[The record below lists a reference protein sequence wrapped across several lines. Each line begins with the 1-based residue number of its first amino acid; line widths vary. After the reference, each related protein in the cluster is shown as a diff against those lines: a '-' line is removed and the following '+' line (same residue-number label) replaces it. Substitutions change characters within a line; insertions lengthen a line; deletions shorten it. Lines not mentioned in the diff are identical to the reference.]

1 MTPPQEHHERQRYI
15 YVVRHGQTEENER
28 GLHQGQ
34 GIGGQLSTQGARDTH
49 ELGPR
54 LAGIAFDSLY
64 VSPAARCQ
72 ATAEILREY
81 LAAIPDVRTDKRLD
95 AKNSGHLAGRPR
107 ELAAAEAAR
116 AGVPIH
122 RHRVP
127 GGETSEEV
135 QARYVALWDDLCGG
149 PARRV
154 LLVGHGGGIACLL
167 LHLARRLFSDYLDH
181 VPGSAALSL
190 LRVPETT
197 SRGEIVLMNV
207 SPREVGSELPV

>member
-1 MTPPQEHHERQRYI
+1 MIPRRNHHERRRHV
-15 YVVRHGQTEENER
+15 YVVRHGQTEENEL

-34 GIGGQLSTQGARDTH
+34 GVGGRLSAQGTEDTH
-49 ELGPR
+49 ELGR
-54 LAGIAFDSLY
+54 HLAGTTFDSLY

-72 ATAEILREY
+72 ATAEILCEY
-81 LAAIPDVRTDKRLD
+81 LSIPDVRTDARLD

-107 ELAAAEAAR
+107 ELAAVEAAR

-135 QARYVALWDDLCGG
+135 QARYVELWEALCDAPTQRAL
-149 PARRV
+149 V
-154 LLVGHGGGIACLL
+154 VGHGGGIACLL
-167 LHLARRLFSDYLDH
+167 LRLARRPFSDYLDH
-181 VPGSAALSL
+181 VPNSAALSL

-207 SPREVGSELPV
+207 SPRDVGSELLE